1 LRLGGGSLLE
11 EFFYH
16 VMGVVLFLLGP
27 LRSCYRLGLT
37 LLELHYLVVDDLS
50 AVLVAWI
57 ALWVEGLLDRCDC

>member
-1 LRLGGGSLLE
+1 
-11 EFFYH
+11 
-16 VMGVVLFLLGP
+16 MGVVLFLLGP